1 MTKLIFKIVKRI
13 KFSFLDQKAFQIY
26 NYKKMEFFQNH
37 QMINIC
43 IFDQLKLFIY
53 NFVNFKEKKYL
64 EDLRLLNYCLFVII
78 RFTIE
83 FRFFFIS
90 LSRIY
95 QDTPV
100 FVLYTDLHSGFDS
113 TPKNKVL
120 MIRFF
125 N

>member
-1 MTKLIFKIVKRI
+1 
-13 KFSFLDQKAFQIY
+13 
-26 NYKKMEFFQNH
+26 
-37 QMINIC
+37 MINIC

-53 NFVNFKEKKYL
+53 NFVNFIEKKYL

-100 FVLYTDLHSGFDS
+100 FVLYTDFYLGFDS